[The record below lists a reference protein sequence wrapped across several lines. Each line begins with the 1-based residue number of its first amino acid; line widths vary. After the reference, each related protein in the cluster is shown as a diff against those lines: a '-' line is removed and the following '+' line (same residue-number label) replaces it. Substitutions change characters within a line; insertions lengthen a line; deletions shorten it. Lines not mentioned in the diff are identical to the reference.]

1 MTFNLKPVKISI
13 ITTIYKAEKDLP
25 RLLDSM
31 MALQSQDLEF
41 FLIDNGSPDRC
52 GEICTEYAARD
63 KRFYVRSLK
72 DNIGYIKARMLG
84 IHECHGDYVGFCDS
98 DDYLEPQGYDHVVEQ
113 ITKKQCDLY
122 IGAHKFH
129 YGEDVYL
136 MPPPYQTGDYTDDSI
151 REVIL
156 PQAFGH
162 LKDRE
167 RLHGFMWKHVY
178 KRSIILD
185 SGINLIEE
193 LKPWEDQI
201 FNIDVIQRCQ
211 KIVVDHQVIY
221 NYFAN
226 SGSVTSSMIKNFDA
240 EDFWRKTRLLYVN
253 KRERA
258 TTEIEHRASA
268 NATMVNMDLM
278 VVCLCKKTTIPSST
292 VAKTLRSL
300 LHKDDVADQ
309 ILTGSSRYDLSKR
322 LRFVNYCLRW
332 RLYRFL
338 VWVVRRKL
346 EKVNEHR

>member
-1 MTFNLKPVKISI
+1 MKISI

-84 IHECHGDYVGFCDS
+84 IQECHGDYVGFCDS
-98 DDYLEPQGYDHVVEQ
+98 DDYLEPHGYDHVVEQ
-113 ITKKQCDLY
+113 IAEKKCDLY
-122 IGAHKFH
+122 IGAHNFH

-136 MPPPYQTGDYTDDSI
+136 IPPPFQQGEYADELI
-151 REVIL
+151 HEIIL
-156 PQAFGH
+156 PLAFGY
-162 LKDRE
+162 LKGRE

-178 KRSIILD
+178 KRKIIQD
-185 SGINLIEE
+185 FGINLIED

-201 FNIDVIQRCQ
+201 FNIDVLQHCQ
-211 KIVVDHQVIY
+211 KVVVDHQVIY

-240 EDFWRKTRLLYVN
+240 EDFWHKTRLLYVN
-253 KRERA
+253 KRER
-258 TTEIEHRASA
+258 TTTDLERLACA
-268 NATMVNMDLM
+268 NATMVNLDLM
-278 VVCLCKKTTIPSST
+278 VVCLCKKTTLPSSS
-292 VAKTLRSL
+292 VSKTIRSL
-300 LHKDDVADQ
+300 LNKDNVADQ
-309 ILTGSSRYDLSKR
+309 ILTGASREDLSDR
-322 LRFVNYCLRW
+322 LRFVNYCLRF

-338 VWVVRRKL
+338 VWVVRYKLRKG
-346 EKVNEHR
+346 K